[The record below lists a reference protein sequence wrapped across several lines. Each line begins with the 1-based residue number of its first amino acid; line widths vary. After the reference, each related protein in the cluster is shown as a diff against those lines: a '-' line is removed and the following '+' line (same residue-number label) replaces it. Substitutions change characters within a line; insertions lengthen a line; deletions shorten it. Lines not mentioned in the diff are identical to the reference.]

1 VTPAFDL
8 SFNPAV
14 AFWTLVSFALVYYVI
29 SRKIYPVLNKLM
41 SARAAKI
48 AQGLTEA
55 EAGRRTAEELA
66 KQAEERLQNIR
77 LEERRILS
85 EAQEK
90 ARRSA
95 AEQSAEYLAEFQ
107 RLRANKEED
116 LRKIEADFYKNF
128 EAQLGGILGAA
139 CEKIIRCDLPPELQ
153 QKILN
158 ERLAELKKIKEF

>member
-14 AFWTLVSFALVYYVI
+14 VFWTLISFGVVYYVI
-29 SRKIYPVLNKLM
+29 SGKVYPVLNKLM
-41 SARAAKI
+41 SERADKI
-48 AQGLTEA
+48 ARDLNEA
-55 EAGRRTAEELA
+55 ETKRRTADELA
-66 KQAEERLQNIR
+66 KQAEARLQNIR

-95 AEQSAEYLAEFQ
+95 AEQTAEYLAEFQ
-107 RLRANKEED
+107 RLRLSKEDD

-128 EAQLGGILGAA
+128 EAQIGGILSAA